1 MAEMK
6 RTRTGLLAATL
17 LVLHLLVVSMAMSP
31 TLHHLLHNDADEPDH
46 QCAATLMID
55 GQIDQPDVACVGAPQ
70 PVQHAET
77 CLSIPSSEM
86 PAGFSGALSADRA
99 PPLA

>member
-6 RTRTGLLAATL
+6 RTRMGLLAATL
-17 LVLHLLVVSMAMSP
+17 LVMHLLAVSMAMSP
-31 TLHHLLHNDADEPDH
+31 TLHHLLHSDADAPDH

-55 GQIDQPDVACVGAPQ
+55 GQVDRPDVACIRVPQ
-70 PVQHAET
+70 PLLQAEV
-77 CLSIPSSEM
+77 CQAHISLRAPSS
-86 PAGFSGALSADRA
+86 FLDALPGGRA